1 MIIILSVCYLSYPGL
16 LGGLLSVLLAGI
28 ATPESYDKYS
38 AGMADKRFI
47 PSLCTVLSMAISS

>member
-1 MIIILSVCYLSYPGL
+1 MNAILSVCYLSYPGL

-28 ATPESYDKYS
+28 ATTESYDKYS

-47 PSLCTVLSMAISS
+47 PSLCTVL